1 MTSIAIITAIF
12 GDHDTLKPLPEGHG
26 FDQAVCVTDNPNLV
40 ADGWD
45 VTCVPGLS
53 IPRLEAKFPK
63 MRPFDYVDTDVAVWV
78 DAAFQV
84 NQTFGRFA
92 IDALGDSDIVV
103 WDHPEARDCL
113 FQEASYCQDWPKYAD
128 HPIREQTE
136 HYRAEGMPEHF
147 GLWACGAVM
156 WRNTP
161 DAIRFGEDWLDENL
175 VWSIQDQV
183 SFPFL
188 VWRLSPRLGVFP
200 AHEFQNPHLTWH
212 PHQRN
217 D

>member
-12 GDHDTLKPLPEGHG
+12 GDHDTLKPLPDGHG
-26 FDQAVCVTDNPNLV
+26 FDKAVCVTDDANLV

-45 VTCVPGLS
+45 MVCEPGLG
-53 IPRLEAKFPK
+53 PTRLQAKFPK

-103 WDHPEARDCL
+103 WDHPENRDCL
-113 FQEASYCQDWPKYAD
+113 FQEATYCQDWPKYAAE
-128 HPIREQTE
+128 PIREQTD
-136 HYRAEGMPEHF
+136 HYRSEGMPEHF

-161 DAIRFGEDWLDENL
+161 DAIAFGMDWLDENL
-175 VWSIQDQV
+175 WWSIQDQV

-188 VWRLSPRLGVFP
+188 VWRLQPRMGVFP
-200 AHEFQNPHLTWH
+200 AHEFQNPHLQWWAH
-212 PHQRN
+212 KSN